1 MGGVK
6 LGYHKREHYK
16 TKERYR
22 MTSQKGDKKNPGL
35 AIAGLVVSII
45 GLLLSALPIINNFAF
60 VLGLLGLILAVIAWV
75 KARKNDELKTGMAI
89 AAATLSILT
98 ITTVLITQ
106 QIYLNAINEA
116 GKSIEEASQKLD
128 NNMKKI
134 TGDATEELLKNDV
147 EVTLGQFQVVADEY
161 GFNTTSLPVTVK
173 NKNKEAKN
181 YSVQIEVVDASGNR
195 LTDDTIYASSLGS
208 GQAQE
213 FKAFQFVGNDILE
226 NVKTG
231 TFKIKTVTQS

>member
-1 MGGVK
+1 
-6 LGYHKREHYK
+6 
-16 TKERYR
+16 

>member
-1 MGGVK
+1 
-6 LGYHKREHYK
+6 
-16 TKERYR
+16 

-98 ITTVLITQ
+98 IATVLITQ

-147 EVTLGQFQVVADEY
+147 EVTLGQFQVAADEY